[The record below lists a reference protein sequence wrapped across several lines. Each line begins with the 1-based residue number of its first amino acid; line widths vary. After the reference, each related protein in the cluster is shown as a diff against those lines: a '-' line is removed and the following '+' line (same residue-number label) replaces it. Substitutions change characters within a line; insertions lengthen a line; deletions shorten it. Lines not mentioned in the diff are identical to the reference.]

1 MLEKHTILLVDDEM
15 SIRETMKIFLED
27 RGYKVLTAS
36 NGFEALDYIKEY
48 MIDILITDLRMPKMD
63 GIELMKKAFEVDSNI
78 EVIFISAYTDIKK
91 AVEAIKLGAYDYIT
105 KSFTVDEL
113 VHIIEKALER
123 RKLIEENNNL
133 KRQLEGHYDF
143 EGVIGKSEQMQ
154 SIFSLVNRIANS
166 KATVLLTGES
176 GVGKDVIAKLIFKK
190 SQRYNKNFVAINC
203 GAIPENLIESE
214 LFGHEK
220 GAFTGAITRKI
231 GKFEL
236 ANEGT
241 LFLDEVGELPLSM
254 QVKFLRVLQEKQF
267 ERIGSLESIKVDFR
281 IIAATNKDLYEEVKK
296 GNFREDLYYRLNVV
310 NIKIPP
316 LRERIEDIP
325 LLAERFLNEF
335 SKEYNKNLKFIDIE
349 VLNVL
354 TDYEW
359 KGNVRELRNVMERAV
374 VVAGVNEEILTVKHL
389 PEEIVGS
396 YNQEREKVV
405 MTLKDYERLII
416 MNTLKKFKGNK
427 TKAAESLGIKRQTLY
442 NKLKEYEKMQ

>member
-133 KRQLEGHYDF
+133 KRQLEGNYDF

>member
-133 KRQLEGHYDF
+133 KRQLEGNYDF

-316 LRERIEDIP
+316 LRERVEDIP